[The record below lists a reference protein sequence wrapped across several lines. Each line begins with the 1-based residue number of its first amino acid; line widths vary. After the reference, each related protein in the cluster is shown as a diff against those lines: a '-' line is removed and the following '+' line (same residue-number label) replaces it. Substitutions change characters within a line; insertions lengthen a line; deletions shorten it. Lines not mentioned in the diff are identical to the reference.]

1 MKQLKLEFLIR
12 ITEGTN
18 VLTDDDRNLNIIDF
32 PLNDFTIDP
41 DVTDI
46 ESLYDVFI
54 EKNYPD
60 CNIFEPTF
68 LIYPIINDE
77 VLDIELSE
85 EIDPDGVFLED
96 IEIWLKENH
105 HIQWLRVYQL
115 ENKLGII

>member
-1 MKQLKLEFLIR
+1 MKQLKLQFSIR

-32 PLNDFTIDP
+32 PVNEFTIDP

-46 ESLYDVFI
+46 DSLYDEFI
-54 EKNYPD
+54 EEYYPD

-68 LIYPIINDE
+68 HIYPIINDE

-96 IEIWLKENH
+96 IENWLKENR

-115 ENKLGII
+115 ENNLGII

>member
-1 MKQLKLEFLIR
+1 MKQLKLQFSIR

-18 VLTDDDRNLNIIDF
+18 VLTDDDRNLNICDF

-41 DVTDI
+41 DVEDI
-46 ESLYDVFI
+46 DFLYDEFI
-54 EKNYPD
+54 EKYYPD
-60 CNIFEPTF
+60 CKIFEPTF

-85 EIDPDGVFLED
+85 EIDPDGVWLLD
-96 IEIWLKENH
+96 IENWLKEKH

-115 ENKLGII
+115 ENNLGII